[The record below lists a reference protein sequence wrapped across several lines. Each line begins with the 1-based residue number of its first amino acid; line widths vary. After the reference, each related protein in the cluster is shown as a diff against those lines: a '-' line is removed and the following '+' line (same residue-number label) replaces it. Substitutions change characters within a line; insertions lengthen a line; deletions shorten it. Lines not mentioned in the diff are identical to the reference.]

1 MGKRRS
7 RGITIFGWIFIIFSI
22 LGLLDFG
29 RRPGLLNDFWL
40 IYSFLTAALNLVA
53 GIFILRLRE
62 WARRLVIIV
71 RILAIINTVTSWL
84 SALHWA
90 QTKEFTPV
98 TLYLS
103 FFFYIV
109 WSVVVIFFFTR
120 PQVREQFVKVVK

>member
-1 MGKRRS
+1 MEKQRS
-7 RGITIFGWIFIIFSI
+7 RSVTIFGWIFIISSI

-40 IYSFLTAALNLVA
+40 IYSFLNAALNLVA
-53 GIFILRLRE
+53 GIFVLRLKE

-71 RILAIINTVTSWL
+71 QILAIINTATSWV
-84 SALHWA
+84 SALYWA

-103 FFFYIV
+103 FFFSIV
-109 WSVVVIFFFTR
+109 WSVAVIFFFTR
-120 PQVREQFVKVVK
+120 PQVRGQFVKTA